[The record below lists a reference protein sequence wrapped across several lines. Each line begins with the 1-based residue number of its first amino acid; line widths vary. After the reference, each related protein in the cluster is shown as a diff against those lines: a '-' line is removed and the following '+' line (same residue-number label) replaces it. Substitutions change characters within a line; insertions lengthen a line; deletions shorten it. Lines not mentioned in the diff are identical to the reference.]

1 MPSALRSPIRITRY
15 RHGGLRIF
23 EHSPATTSTP
33 CGLLEIQIHAMILTP
48 LRQARSISLRL
59 RPSLVPLMISRAVR
73 VSRLHLL
80 PIVRPSLIFDF
91 ATYSWTFPDIY
102 TLFTTLS
109 SMFHSYLRLS
119 TRIIRYWFV
128 SLRSWTLRYIYCLY
142 FTLHPSNR
150 SPEFTSQLALEVTAS
165 FDFATSIRNLVRCA
179 SPLSARL
186 VTPSSVFVTNLQV
199 SLRAR

>member
-1 MPSALRSPIRITRY
+1 ML
-15 RHGGLRIF
+15 
-23 EHSPATTSTP
+23 
-33 CGLLEIQIHAMILTP
+33 ILTP
-48 LRQARSISLRL
+48 YGTLAQFRFDFGH
-59 RPSLVPLMISRAVR
+59 RACLEGSFGLCGFR
-73 VSRLHLL
+73 ASRLCLSY
-80 PIVRPSLIFDF
+80 VRSRIFDF
-91 ATYSWTFPDIY
+91 STYSWTFLDIY
-102 TLFTTLS
+102 TAFIILP
-109 SMFHSYLRLS
+109 SMFRSYFGLS
-119 TRIIRYWFV
+119 TRIIRLWFV
-128 SLRSWTLRYIYCLY
+128 SLRAWTLRYIYCLY